1 VLYKILEMQI
11 LQKIKKILE
20 DTSKK
25 QNKQNE
31 LKQKRNL
38 EKKWIYA

>member
-1 VLYKILEMQI
+1 MQI

>member
-1 VLYKILEMQI
+1 MQI
-11 LQKIKKILE
+11 LQKIKKNLE

-25 QNKQNE
+25 QNK